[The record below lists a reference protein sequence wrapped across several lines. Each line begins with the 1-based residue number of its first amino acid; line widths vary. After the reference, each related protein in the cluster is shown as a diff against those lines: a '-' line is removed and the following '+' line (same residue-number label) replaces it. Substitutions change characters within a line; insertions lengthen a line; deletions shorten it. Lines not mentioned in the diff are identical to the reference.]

1 MGAIPTWRRA
11 AAFPD
16 TDVPLASRS
25 SDIRD
30 AVDLIRRAVSGVQ
43 SQRAHQ
49 LSALA
54 DQLERHFNELH
65 LTAIH
70 TWAPELVA
78 ER

>member
-1 MGAIPTWRRA
+1 MGAIPTGSRA
-11 AAFPD
+11 GEFPD
-16 TDVPLASRS
+16 TDVPLAARS

-49 LSALA
+49 LTGLA
-54 DQLERHFNELH
+54 DQLERHFNDLH

-78 ER
+78 EL